1 MKSWTL
7 KNGSKIFQ
15 VLSGRSN
22 VYLYQNSKQTF
33 LFDTGKTSHYNQLIK
48 NISSLG
54 VEKIDWLLLTH
65 THFDHCQN
73 ATALKKHFNCK
84 IGLHKNAIEFAKN
97 GFSPLPKGTILFTK
111 LISKIGMLVNEKK
124 FGFLKFSP
132 NFIFQNNSMNK
143 DITTIHTPGHSSDSI
158 CFILENEIGIV
169 GDTMFGVFK
178 NSISLPYADN
188 PDQLVKSWS
197 KLENYN
203 CRTFLPGHG
212 NSIDIRLFKK
222 QLEKHSK
229 A

>member
-1 MKSWTL
+1 
-7 KNGSKIFQ
+7 
-15 VLSGRSN
+15 
-22 VYLYQNSKQTF
+22 
-33 LFDTGKTSHYNQLIK
+33 
-48 NISSLG
+48 
-54 VEKIDWLLLTH
+54 
-65 THFDHCQN
+65 
-73 ATALKKHFNCK
+73 
-84 IGLHKNAIEFAKN
+84 
-97 GFSPLPKGTILFTK
+97 